1 MINYVRRNILF
12 LLFTVFILIFEV
24 SNNVNNKQIIIT
36 TLYLLFC
43 IVAIQYI
50 DEDDEYIFHIIF
62 VILLGFLSYFSKS
75 TFLYLQ
81 CLAVVFLFFQSKF
94 YYLKLLFVFGLYGFD
109 LLFLNVPLLSDF
121 SFIYI
126 SLIVSALTARFLIL
140 SLLDK
145 INELSIT
152 DDLTG
157 LLNQKGFFK
166 KFEDEYYRSVRYNK
180 NFTLMMLDSD
190 DLKRI
195 NDTYGHK
202 YGTYVILFIA
212 EEIKKNIRR
221 TDFACRYG
229 GDEFMICLVETP
241 IENGMKLAERLKE
254 TIAMKPIFTD
264 KGKSFNIT
272 VSIGAVGY
280 PESSEKIYELLDMVD
295 KAMYQAKNKGKNQ
308 VCLLTKNSS
317 SKEMDGN

>member
-1 MINYVRRNILF
+1 MINYVRRNFLF
-12 LLFTVFILIFEV
+12 LLFSVFILIFEV
-24 SNNVNNKQIIIT
+24 SNNIDNKLIMIT

-43 IVAIQYI
+43 IVTIQYI
-50 DEDDEYIFHIIF
+50 DDIDEYIFHIIF
-62 VILLGFLSYFSKS
+62 IILLGFLTYFSK
-75 TFLYLQ
+75 TAFLYFQ
-81 CLAVVFLFFQSKF
+81 CLAIVFLFFHSKF
-94 YYLKLLFVFGLYGFD
+94 YFLKLLFVIGLYGFD
-109 LLFLNVPLLSDF
+109 IYFLNVDFYSDF

-126 SLIVSALTARFLIL
+126 SLIISALTARYLFL
-140 SLLDK
+140 SLYDK

-157 LLNQKGFFK
+157 LLNQKGFLK

-180 NFTLMMLDSD
+180 NFTLIMLDSD
-190 DLKRI
+190 DLKKI

-202 YGTYVILFIA
+202 YGTRVILLIA

-241 IENGMKLAERLKE
+241 IENGIKLAERLKE
-254 TIAMKPIFTD
+254 SIAIKPIFTD
-264 KGKSFNIT
+264 KGKNFNIT
-272 VSIGAVGY
+272 VSVGIVGY
-280 PESSEKIYELLDMVD
+280 PESSERIYELLDMVD

-308 VCLLTKNSS
+308 VCFF
-317 SKEMDGN
+317 D